1 MGKCVEHGVYQPMV
15 DGSNVPVQ
23 AFKVECYIDRINEMK
38 ASDLNKMMI
47 IDY

>member
-23 AFKVECYIDRINEMK
+23 AFKVESHIDRINEME
-38 ASDLNKMMI
+38 ASDLNKMMNI
-47 IDY
+47 NN